1 MFNKHADIIDQVV
14 MDNNYKNSFPVPEI
28 LIEHK
33 QRHPDSF
40 YIQVLGARGAGKST
54 FINNIMRRLISKSG
68 IEDYVYKKAE
78 TGAFECTLEPQFI
91 DITRLVTNL
100 KSPYKNVFL
109 VDQPGIGGKT
119 ILEAD
124 YLRKFGPGLWQI
136 ISRRYGALL
145 KILHK

>member
-1 MFNKHADIIDQVV
+1 MLNKHATIINQVV
-14 MDNNYKNSFPVPEI
+14 MDNNYKNTFPVPER
-28 LIEHK
+28 LIKHK
-33 QRHPDSF
+33 RENPQSF

>member
-33 QRHPDSF
+33 QKHPDSF

-54 FINNIMRRLISKSG
+54 FINNIMRRLINKSE
-68 IEDYVYKKAE
+68 IENYEYKKAE
-78 TGAFECTLEPQFI
+78 TGAFECTLIPQFI
-91 DITRLVTNL
+91 DITRLVKNL
-100 KSPYKNVFL
+100 NPPYKSVFL

-124 YLRKFGPGLWQI
+124 FLRKFGPGF
-136 ISRRYGALL
+136 YYLL
-145 KILHK
+145 TIVYIL